1 MSGLKPDST
10 IKKIMAS
17 IFGHAIAAVAIGN
30 TSGTFY
36 KSTLFWVLAIFCC
49 AIPDADVV
57 MFKFNIPYE
66 HPFGHRGFTH
76 SLFFALLLAVII
88 KSTFYSS
95 IKLNSKKGLLIIL
108 LFFLITASHGVLDA
122 MTNGGKGIAFFGPFD
137 NTRYFLPWRP
147 IQVSPMSAA
156 RFFTERGVEIMMNE
170 IIWIGIPGSLF
181 ILVTSLIKKVRAK
194 S

>member
-1 MSGLKPDST
+1 
-10 IKKIMAS
+10 MAS

-30 TSGTFY
+30 TSNTY
-36 KSTLFWVLAIFCC
+36 SKSVLFWVLAIFCC
-49 AIPDADVV
+49 AIPDADVI

-88 KSTFYSS
+88 KSTFYSG
-95 IKLNSKKGLLIIL
+95 IKLSSKKGISIIV
-108 LFFLITASHGVLDA
+108 LFFIITASHGVLDA
-122 MTNGGKGIAFFGPFD
+122 MTNGGRGVAFFGPFE

-156 RFFTERGVEIMMNE
+156 TFFSEWGQRVIKNE
-170 IIWIGIPGSLF
+170 MIWIGIPGTIFFL
-181 ILVTSLIKKVRAK
+181 ITSFIKKVKAK